1 LLVSKSKGTN
11 SLLASEKK
19 SLYRFLTLYVLMM
32 MSIIVLIALFYY
44 QNQEKM
50 MFLSKRDM
58 LSDYAYEQIKKL
70 KILHNTFP
78 ADNAYPRDSRFKS
91 GIYDLEY
98 VKIFSLLESEDIDFT
113 KDMYRTSD
121 NKIHFVKTLFEYY
134 LGAKYLFLEIPDDG
148 DWREETWENIFI
160 FGGLAIVF
168 FTIIGFYIANLFL
181 SPMRS
186 SLLLLDRFIK
196 DTTHELNTPLST
208 ILANI
213 EMIDTSSIGED
224 NQKKINRIN
233 IAAKT
238 VSQLYQDLTYITLE
252 QDIHKND
259 EKVETKALIENRI
272 EYFDSLAKSKDITFV
287 LDLKKSYIH
296 INRHKWT
303 RVIDNIISNAIK
315 YNNRK
320 GVIYITLKKNTL
332 TISDT
337 GIGIELTKIP
347 FVFNRYIRF
356 NHSEGGFGIGLNI
369 VKKIIEEYDM
379 KIEIKSKPNE
389 GTQVVIRW

>member
-1 LLVSKSKGTN
+1 MQVSKNKATN

-19 SLYRFLTLYVLMM
+19 SLFRFLTLYVLMM
-32 MSIIVLIALFYY
+32 MSIIVLISLFYY

-70 KILHNTFP
+70 KVLHNTFP
-78 ADNAYPRDSRFKS
+78 AQNTYPRDPRFKS
-91 GIYDLEY
+91 AIYDLEY
-98 VKIFSLLESEDIDFT
+98 VKIFSLLESDDIDFNT
-113 KDMYRTSD
+113 DMYITYD

-134 LGAKYLFLEIPDDG
+134 VGAKYLFLEIPDDG
-148 DWREETWENIFI
+148 EWRKEAWKNIFI

-168 FTIIGFYIANLFL
+168 FTIVGFYIANLFL
-181 SPMRS
+181 NPMRS

-213 EMIDTSSIGED
+213 EMMDKSSIGED
-224 NQKKINRIN
+224 NKKKINRIN

-238 VSQLYQDLTYITLE
+238 VSQLYQDLTYLTLE
-252 QDIHKND
+252 HDMHKND
-259 EKVETKALIENRI
+259 ENVETKALIENRV
-272 EYFDSLAKSKDITFV
+272 EYFDILAKTKDITFV

-303 RVIDNIISNAIK
+303 RVIDNLLSNAIK

-320 GVIYITLKKNTL
+320 GIIHITLRQNML

-337 GIGIELTKIP
+337 GIGIEMTKIP
-347 FVFNRYIRF
+347 FVFDRYIRF
-356 NHSEGGFGIGLNI
+356 NQSEGGFGIGLSI
-369 VKKIIEEYDM
+369 IKKIIEEYNM

-389 GTQVVIRW
+389 GTVVIVKW

>member
-1 LLVSKSKGTN
+1 
-11 SLLASEKK
+11 
-19 SLYRFLTLYVLMM
+19 
-32 MSIIVLIALFYY
+32 
-44 QNQEKM
+44 
-50 MFLSKRDM
+50 
-58 LSDYAYEQIKKL
+58 
-70 KILHNTFP
+70 
-78 ADNAYPRDSRFKS
+78 
-91 GIYDLEY
+91 
-98 VKIFSLLESEDIDFT
+98 
-113 KDMYRTSD
+113 
-121 NKIHFVKTLFEYY
+121 
-134 LGAKYLFLEIPDDG
+134 
-148 DWREETWENIFI
+148 
-160 FGGLAIVF
+160 
-168 FTIIGFYIANLFL
+168 
-181 SPMRS
+181 
-186 SLLLLDRFIK
+186 
-196 DTTHELNTPLST
+196 
-208 ILANI
+208 LANI

-252 QDIHKND
+252 QDMHKND
-259 EKVETKALIENRI
+259 ENVETKALIENRI

>member
-1 LLVSKSKGTN
+1 LQVSKNKATN

-19 SLYRFLTLYVLMM
+19 SLFRFLTLYVLMM
-32 MSIIVLIALFYY
+32 MSIIVLISLFYY

-70 KILHNTFP
+70 KVLHNTFP
-78 ADNAYPRDSRFKS
+78 AQNTYPRDPRFKS
-91 GIYDLEY
+91 AIYDLEY
-98 VKIFSLLESEDIDFT
+98 VKIFSLLESDDIDFNT
-113 KDMYRTSD
+113 DMYITYD

-148 DWREETWENIFI
+148 EWRKEAWENIFI

-168 FTIIGFYIANLFL
+168 FTIVGFYIANLFL
-181 SPMRS
+181 NPMRS

-213 EMIDTSSIGED
+213 EMIDKSSIGED
-224 NQKKINRIN
+224 NKKKINRIN

-238 VSQLYQDLTYITLE
+238 VSQLYQDLTYLTLE
-252 QDIHKND
+252 HDMHKND
-259 EKVETKALIENRI
+259 ENVETKALIENRV
-272 EYFDSLAKSKDITFV
+272 EYFDILAKTKDITFV

-303 RVIDNIISNAIK
+303 RVIDNLLSNAIK

-320 GVIYITLKKNTL
+320 GIIHITLRQNML
-332 TISDT
+332 TIGDT
-337 GIGIELTKIP
+337 GIGIEMAKIP
-347 FVFNRYIRF
+347 FVFDRYIRF
-356 NHSEGGFGIGLNI
+356 NQSEGGFGIGLSI
-369 VKKIIEEYDM
+369 IKKIIEEYNM

-389 GTQVVIRW
+389 GTVVIIKW

>member
-1 LLVSKSKGTN
+1 MQVSKNKATN

-19 SLYRFLTLYVLMM
+19 SLFRFLTLYVLMM
-32 MSIIVLIALFYY
+32 MSIIVLISLFYY

-70 KILHNTFP
+70 KVLHNTFP
-78 ADNAYPRDSRFKS
+78 AQNTYPRDPRFKS
-91 GIYDLEY
+91 AIYDLEY
-98 VKIFSLLESEDIDFT
+98 VKIFSLLESDDIDFNT
-113 KDMYRTSD
+113 DMYITYD

-148 DWREETWENIFI
+148 EWRKEAWENIFI

-168 FTIIGFYIANLFL
+168 FTIVGFYIANLFL
-181 SPMRS
+181 NPMRS

-213 EMIDTSSIGED
+213 EMIDKSSIGED
-224 NQKKINRIN
+224 NKKKINRIN

-238 VSQLYQDLTYITLE
+238 VSQLYQDLTYLTLE
-252 QDIHKND
+252 HDMHKND
-259 EKVETKALIENRI
+259 ENVETKALIENRV
-272 EYFDSLAKSKDITFV
+272 EYFDILAKTKDITFV

-303 RVIDNIISNAIK
+303 RVIDNLLSNAIK

-320 GVIYITLKKNTL
+320 GIIHITLRQNML
-332 TISDT
+332 TIGDT
-337 GIGIELTKIP
+337 GIGIEMAKIP
-347 FVFNRYIRF
+347 FVFDRYIRF
-356 NHSEGGFGIGLNI
+356 NQSEGGFGIGLSI
-369 VKKIIEEYDM
+369 IKKIIEEYNM

-389 GTQVVIRW
+389 GTVVIIKW

>member
-1 LLVSKSKGTN
+1 
-11 SLLASEKK
+11 
-19 SLYRFLTLYVLMM
+19 MM
-32 MSIIVLIALFYY
+32 MSIIVLISLFYY

-70 KILHNTFP
+70 KVLHNTFP
-78 ADNAYPRDSRFKS
+78 AQNTYPRDPRFKS
-91 GIYDLEY
+91 AIYDLEY
-98 VKIFSLLESEDIDFT
+98 VKIFSLLESDDIDFNT
-113 KDMYRTSD
+113 DMYITND

-148 DWREETWENIFI
+148 EWQKEAWENIFI
-160 FGGLAIVF
+160 FGGLAIIF
-168 FTIIGFYIANLFL
+168 FTIVGFYIANLFL
-181 SPMRS
+181 NPMRS

-213 EMIDTSSIGED
+213 EMIDKSSIGED
-224 NQKKINRIN
+224 NKKKINRIN

-238 VSQLYQDLTYITLE
+238 VSQLYQDLTYLTLE
-252 QDIHKND
+252 HDMHKND
-259 EKVETKALIENRI
+259 ENVETKALIENRV
-272 EYFDSLAKSKDITFV
+272 EYFDILAKTKDITFV

-303 RVIDNIISNAIK
+303 RVIDNLLSNAIK

-320 GVIYITLKKNTL
+320 GIILITLRQNML
-332 TISDT
+332 TIGDT
-337 GIGIELTKIP
+337 GIGIEMAKIP
-347 FVFNRYIRF
+347 FVFDRYIRF
-356 NHSEGGFGIGLNI
+356 NQSEGGFGIGLSI
-369 VKKIIEEYDM
+369 IKKIIEEYNM
-379 KIEIKSKPNE
+379 KIEINSKPNE
-389 GTQVVIRW
+389 GTVVIIKW